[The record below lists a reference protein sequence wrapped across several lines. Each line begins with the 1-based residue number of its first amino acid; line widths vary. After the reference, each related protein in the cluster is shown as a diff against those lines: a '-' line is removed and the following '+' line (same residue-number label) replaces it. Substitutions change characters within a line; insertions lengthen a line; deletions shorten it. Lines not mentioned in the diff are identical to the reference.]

1 MGEQLLLTASV
12 EIKAA
17 DVADRPARVSILAY
31 NGEVMTIPGFG
42 TVVIDLAGLDITAAC
57 QLLADHDNNLAGV
70 LGSGVATVINGQLHV
85 DGTLSR
91 SSEAAMKIIGLSKDG
106 VGFQASVGVVP
117 TERERI
123 APNKTIFVNGRSVSD
138 PRGFLLVKRG
148 TLREV
153 SLVPLGC
160 DPSTSVAI
168 AASLKGKIMP
178 TTTLPEVS
186 MLPED
191 AEGLTDVERIQARW
205 TRESWHDPAGGPRHR
220 ARTAFMSAASGKIT
234 YEDFEREL
242 LKAKLADAELQVL
255 KASMPKGPA
264 IQSSQR
270 QATGDVLE
278 GMILAHLGAEQV
290 GVRALGAETMQRA
303 RDMRVTNM
311 LDLLR
316 ASLTMDGRDV
326 PHDQTELIRASA
338 SIVSLPTALGNAAGK
353 IAMDAYRQ
361 AVPTWRSFAAIK
373 PASNFKAHCGVR
385 LTDIR
390 SLEQI
395 QPDGTFQHGS
405 LEEAVYDY
413 KIDTYGKILT
423 LTRQDIINDDLGL
436 FNDTAQGFGKGAVR
450 KLSDLVYGVLL
461 ANGGAFFA
469 AGNANYF
476 DGVGTALSAT
486 SLATALQKMRGQTDA
501 DGAVLDIV
509 PKTLLTPPELEQT
522 AKALLQSDF
531 IQRTA
536 TDNGPTGNTLKNA
549 LALEVESRLS
559 NATFTGNSA
568 KAWYLFAAPIDAA
581 VIVAFL
587 NGMESPT
594 VQFFGLDA
602 DVNALRVSWRVFHD
616 FGAALADPKAACKA
630 KGEA

>member
-1 MGEQLLLTASV
+1 MDELLLTASAT
-12 EIKAA
+12 IAA
-17 DVADRPARVSILAY
+17 DVADKPARVSILAY
-31 NGEVMTIPGFG
+31 AGGCMSVPGFG
-42 TVVIDLAGLDITAAC
+42 LVCIDLAGLDISAAC

-70 LGSGVATVINGQLHV
+70 LGSGVATAANGQLHV

-106 VGFQASVGVVP
+106 VAFQASVGVLP

-123 APNKTIFVNGRSVSD
+123 APNRSIFVNGRTVSD
-138 PRGFLLVKRG
+138 PRGFTLIRRG
-148 TLREV
+148 ALKEV

-160 DPSTSVAI
+160 DSQTSVAI

-205 TRESWHDPAGGPRHR
+205 TRETWHDPAGGPRHR
-220 ARTAFMSAASGKIT
+220 ARTAFMSAAAGKID
-234 YEDFEREL
+234 YNDFEREL
-242 LKAKLADAELQVL
+242 LKAKLADAELQVI
-255 KASMPKGPA
+255 KAAMPKGPV
-264 IQSSQR
+264 IHGSSNV
-270 QATGDVLE
+270 ASGAVLE
-278 GMILAHLGAEQV
+278 GMILCHLGAEAV
-290 GVRALGAETMQRA
+290 GVRALGETTMQRA
-303 RDMRVTNM
+303 REQRVGNM

-326 PHDQTELIRASA
+326 PNDQTELIRASA

-385 LTDIR
+385 LTDIG
-390 SLEQI
+390 SLQ
-395 QPDGTFQHGS
+395 QLPPDGTFEHGGVDES
-405 LEEAVYDY
+405 VYSF
-413 KIDTYGKILT
+413 KIDTFGKLLC

-436 FNDTAQGFGKGAVR
+436 FNDTATAFGRGAAR
-450 KLSDLVYGVLL
+450 KLSDLVYTVLL

-476 DGVGTALSAT
+476 DGVGTALSAS
-486 SLATALQKMRGQTDA
+486 SLATALLMMRGQTDA
-501 DGAVLDIV
+501 AGSVLDIV
-509 PKTLLTPPELEQT
+509 PKTLLVPPELEPT
-522 AKALLQSDF
+522 AKALLQSDV
-531 IQRTA
+531 IQLASTA
-536 TDNGPTGNTLKNA
+536 SGPTGNVLKNA

-559 NATFTGNSA
+559 NATFTGNSS

-587 NGMESPT
+587 NGQENPT

-602 DVNALRVSWRVFHD
+602 DVSALRVSWRVYHD
-616 FGAALADPKAACKA
+616 FGAALADPKAACKS